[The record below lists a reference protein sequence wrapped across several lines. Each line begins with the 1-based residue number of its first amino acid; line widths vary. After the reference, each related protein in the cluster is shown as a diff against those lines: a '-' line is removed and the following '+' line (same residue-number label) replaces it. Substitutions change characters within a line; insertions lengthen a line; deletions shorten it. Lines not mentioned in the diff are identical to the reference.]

1 MRVFVALVAILA
13 TALIGG
19 AVAPTAHAVGP
30 NAIVHNQGC
39 NTNALFPN
47 DDGSTGFIPI
57 PFTINFFGDEY
68 GGLWAN
74 NNGNLTFDGPMS
86 TYTPFPIGTT
96 NRPIIAPFFGDVD
109 TRGSGSGVLTYG
121 MTTFGGHDAFCAL
134 WDDVGVGYYG
144 GHVDKLNMFQVLLV
158 ERSDTGPGN
167 FDIVFNYDQIQWET
181 GDASGGSGG
190 LGGSSARIGY
200 ANGTSASF
208 ELPGSAINGAF
219 LDSNANTGLV
229 HNSVNSP
236 LQLGRYIFPVRNG
249 AATGHSISG
258 HVWANSPGTPAG
270 GAFLQACPTPL
281 DTPCR
286 NASANAAGFY
296 SFNNLP
302 DSTSGGGAVDHD
314 WNIVVYPPSGSG
326 LGVGSAGPI
335 PVAGSDVFD
344 QDIVL
349 HGPIAPPA
357 GTSVNNAPPG
367 MIPVVVVGQP
377 VHLVTTG
384 CDGGNATYTVTGTY
398 GGSTSGSMVEGPAGT
413 YTADF
418 VLTFTGPAHVTIVID
433 GCPTIEFD
441 IYIDPS
447 GFVRNPAGQPVE
459 GATVTL
465 LRADDPAGPF
475 VVVPDGSA
483 IMSPANRT
491 NPDLTDAT
499 GHFGWDV
506 LAGYYLVRAEKADCG
521 PAVESAVLTIPPPVT
536 DLLLVLD
543 CPVGDATPPVI
554 SVPGDIMSEATGP
567 DGAAVT
573 YSASAEDEV
582 DGSVEVDC
590 APASG
595 STFPLGATVVTCTAE
610 DAAGNVAE
618 ETFTVSVV
626 DTTAPSLTVPADITV
641 DATSPAGAVV
651 TYSASAFDIVDGS
664 VTPTCSPASGETFAI
679 GDTTV
684 TCTAEDAA
692 GNAAEA
698 SFVVHVSGAGEQVA
712 DLIAASTGVGP
723 GSSLADKA
731 RQVQAYLDAGQ
742 IEDACGTLKA
752 YLNEVKAQTGKKV
765 TAAQAATLA
774 AQVNQIRAVLD
785 C

>member
-1 MRVFVALVAILA
+1 
-13 TALIGG
+13 
-19 AVAPTAHAVGP
+19 
-30 NAIVHNQGC
+30 N
-39 NTNALFPN
+39 
-47 DDGSTGFIPI
+47 
-57 PFTINFFGDEY
+57 
-68 GGLWAN
+68 
-74 NNGNLTFDGPMS
+74 
-86 TYTPFPIGTT
+86 
-96 NRPIIAPFFGDVD
+96 
-109 TRGSGSGVLTYG
+109 
-121 MTTFGGHDAFCAL
+121 
-134 WDDVGVGYYG
+134 
-144 GHVDKLNMFQVLLV
+144 
-158 ERSDTGPGN
+158 
-167 FDIVFNYDQIQWET
+167 
-181 GDASGGSGG
+181 
-190 LGGSSARIGY
+190 
-200 ANGTSASF
+200 
-208 ELPGSAINGAF
+208 
-219 LDSNANTGLV
+219 
-229 HNSVNSP
+229 
-236 LQLGRYIFPVRNG
+236 
-249 AATGHSISG
+249 
-258 HVWANSPGTPAG
+258 
-270 GAFLQACPTPL
+270 
-281 DTPCR
+281 
-286 NASANAAGFY
+286 
-296 SFNNLP
+296 
-302 DSTSGGGAVDHD
+302 
-314 WNIVVYPPSGSG
+314 
-326 LGVGSAGPI
+326 
-335 PVAGSDVFD
+335 
-344 QDIVL
+344 
-349 HGPIAPPA
+349 
-357 GTSVNNAPPG
+357 
-367 MIPVVVVGQP
+367 
-377 VHLVTTG
+377 
-384 CDGGNATYTVTGTY
+384 
-398 GGSTSGSMVEGPAGT
+398 
-413 YTADF
+413 
-418 VLTFTGPAHVTIVID
+418 
-433 GCPTIEFD
+433 

-447 GFVRNPAGQPVE
+447 GFVRTPGGNAIE

-465 LRADDPAGPF
+465 FRSDTGLPGTF
-475 VVVPDGSA
+475 VQVPDGSA

-664 VTPTCSPASGETFAI
+664 VAPTCSPASGETFAI